1 MRAGQQLNKPK
12 IICRAP
18 LKVSRRLLTGRASFR
33 QRLVA
38 GVVFLLLAAFFGVLA
53 LAGHYKIGLW
63 PFPCGFKQRYNLP
76 CPGCGITTSVVA
88 FAQGKIFE
96 AFYIQPA
103 AALLCCILVV
113 AAFLAFLMA
122 VFGVYFSFIN
132 RFFAEVKVR
141 YIVLALIVIIAAGW
155 AVTLARAIAAN
166 SQG

>member
-12 IICRAP
+12 IICRA
-18 LKVSRRLLTGRASFR
+18 SFR

-38 GVVFLLLAAFFGVLA
+38 GVVFLVVAAFFGVLA

-76 CPGCGITTSVVA
+76 CPGCGIITSVVA

-141 YIVLALIVIIAAGW
+141 YIILALIIIIAAGW
-155 AVTLARAIAAN
+155 AVTLARAIAAS
-166 SQG
+166 SQV

>member
-12 IICRAP
+12 IIC
-18 LKVSRRLLTGRASFR
+18 RASFR

-113 AAFLAFLMA
+113 AAFLAFLIA